1 MKEKK
6 NTIKTKFLISFICL
20 VIVMLFFVGSLISLS
35 VRFFFINNFYS
46 DTEKVLNKDFIGQYA
61 ALSKSNEDFL
71 HSVMEGVEN
80 QKLNLSLNS
89 DRGYII
95 LSADGKTLSGESH
108 LQNDEIIK
116 TENFKNALN
125 GNFENSINYFGRSMI
140 FCTPLK
146 YKTQI
151 LGVICVTDSM
161 AKVNS
166 IISSVSV
173 VTLGCC
179 FLGLLIS
186 VILSFKISKIITKP
200 IEDLTFAAKK
210 IEEGNLEFRLNSKS
224 TDEIGLLSKAFDSMS
239 SKLKTSLDN
248 LNDEKNKLSAIFS
261 HLTDGV
267 MVFSKEGK
275 LYHYNDVAK
284 ELFNFDKKA
293 LFSSIFSFLEKDF
306 KDLLDMGEKTFSYL
320 LPKEDKTLKII
331 FAPFETSEKNLLCII
346 HDVSEEQNYITLQK
360 TFAAN
365 ASHELKTPLTVVK
378 SYAQSIYDDDEMPSE
393 IKKDFLNT
401 ILKETDRMA
410 KIVKDMLTLSKNEK
424 EETLSKSVFDI
435 KETILSAVKNVSINA
450 KEKEISFDLENLFEF
465 SITADEN
472 LIYRCVENIISN
484 AIKYT
489 IKKDTIRITTEKKG
503 NNIIMSVIDHGEKIP
518 SEYNDKI
525 FERFFR
531 VDKARSRQTGGTGLG
546 LAISRE
552 SSRKHGGDLYLDASF
567 ENGNRFVLSLPIA

>member
-1 MKEKK
+1 MKEKN
-6 NTIKTKFLISFICL
+6 NTIKTKFLVSFISL
-20 VIVMLFFVGSLISLS
+20 VVILLVFVGSLISLC

-46 DTEKVLNKDFIGQYA
+46 DTEKILNKDFIGQYA
-61 ALSKSNEDFL
+61 GLSKSSEDFL
-71 HSVMEGVEN
+71 HSVIEGMEN
-80 QKLNLSLNS
+80 QKLNLALNS
-89 DRGYII
+89 DRSYII
-95 LSADGKTLSGESH
+95 LSSEGKTLSGESH
-108 LQNDEIIK
+108 LNNRDIIK
-116 TENFKNALN
+116 TENFKNALS
-125 GNFENSINYFGRSMI
+125 GNFDNSINYFGRSMI

-146 YKTQI
+146 YKSQV

-173 VTLGCC
+173 VTLSCC

-200 IEDLTFAAKK
+200 IEDLTRAAKK
-210 IEEGNLEFRLNSKS
+210 IEEGDLEFRLNSKS
-224 TDEIGLLSKAFDSMS
+224 TDEIGVLSKAFDSMS
-239 SKLKTSLDN
+239 AKLKISLHN

-267 MVFSKEGK
+267 LVFSKEGK
-275 LYHYNDVAK
+275 LYHYNEVAK
-284 ELFNFDKKA
+284 DFFEFE
-293 LFSSIFSFLEKDF
+293 EKDSF
-306 KDLLDMGEKTFSYL
+306 SRVFPFVDAKFEKLLTMGNETLSYL
-320 LPKEDKTLKII
+320 FPKNEKTLKII

-378 SYAQSIYDDDEMPSE
+378 SYAQSIFDDDEMPKE
-393 IKKDFLNT
+393 IKKDFLST
-401 ILKETDRMA
+401 ILKETDRMTV
-410 KIVKDMLTLSKNEK
+410 IVKDMLTLSKNEK
-424 EETLSKSVFDI
+424 ENTLSKSVFDI

-450 KEKEISFDLENLFEF
+450 KKKEISFDLENLSGI
-465 SITADEN
+465 SINADEN

-489 IKKDTIRITTEKKG
+489 AKNDIVRITTEKKG
-503 NNIIMSVIDHGEKIP
+503 NNIIMCVEDHGEKIP

-531 VDKARSRQTGGTGLG
+531 IDKARSRQTGGTGLG

-552 SSRKHGGDLYLDASF
+552 TARKHGGDLFLDVTF
-567 ENGNRFVLSLPIA
+567 EKGNKFVLSLPIA